1 MKSYFLEHYVYPLK
15 ELHYFFSYPLINFLV
30 FKKNTTVSTSS
41 EDVIII
47 VECWFQSNSY
57 HKLWKNYLEQK
68 GFKTHILTFT
78 DMNESFDKTAQKLN
92 EQIKKL
98 QEERFVL
105 VGISTGALLCLE
117 YLHNYNAWDKVK
129 RFISVA
135 GPLHGT
141 KAALFISF
149 TRKGRDILPG
159 SRFLQ
164 RLSKSPIV
172 KEKMVT
178 LSALYDEFVP
188 LDSSMWNG
196 VPSEVIKVYGH
207 NFFHLDHK
215 ETYDLIAK
223 LSR

>member
-1 MKSYFLEHYVYPLK
+1 MRQYVLTHYVYPLK
-15 ELHYFFSYPLINFLV
+15 ELHYFFSYPLINFLIS
-30 FKKNTTVSTSS
+30 KKDARKPVMSK
-41 EDVIII
+41 DVIII

-57 HKLWKNYLEQK
+57 HKLWKNYLEKK

-78 DMNESFDKTAQKLN
+78 DMNESFDKTAKKLN
-92 EQIKKL
+92 EQIEKL
-98 QEERFVL
+98 QKERFVL

-117 YLHNYNAWDKVK
+117 YLHNYNTWNKVK

-141 KAALFISF
+141 KSALFISF
-149 TRKGRDILPG
+149 IRKGRDILPR
-159 SRFLQ
+159 SKFLQ

-178 LSALYDEFVP
+178 LSALHDEFVP
-188 LDSSMWNG
+188 LDSSTWNG